1 MLSVKQQYRN
11 LTASA
16 HGEEAQTTFE
26 DTGSMNV
33 LRIQKTDSITRA
45 ACGPPGNLPDQKG
58 RGGNESLSPEIL
70 SEIVPEKNV
79 LFVLRENESVVGVFL
94 FLLQAAKISGLKRYG
109 KHPVII
115 NNDQRHLISSL

>member
-33 LRIQKTDSITRA
+33 LRIQETDSITRA
-45 ACGPPGNLPDQKG
+45 ACRPPGNLPDQKG

-70 SEIVPEKNV
+70 SEIVPEKTV
-79 LFVLRENESVVGVFL
+79 LFILRENEGVVGIFL
-94 FLLQAAKISGLKRYG
+94 FRFQAAKVSGLKRYG

-115 NNDQRHLISSL
+115 NNNQRNLKGKL

>member
-1 MLSVKQQYRN
+1 MLSVKQQHRN

-16 HGEEAQTTFE
+16 RGEEAQTTFE
-26 DTGSMNV
+26 DTGSMNG
-33 LRIQKTDSITRA
+33 LRNQETDSITPA

-58 RGGNESLSPEIL
+58 RRGNEFLSPEIL
-70 SEIVPEKNV
+70 SEIVPEKTV
-79 LFVLRENESVVGVFL
+79 LFILRENEGVVGIFL
-94 FLLQAAKISGLKRYG
+94 FRFQAAKVSGLKRYG